1 MAARFLAPDYELHT
15 HKPEGLTDLG
25 KAADLVV
32 GALERGE
39 TIGIF
44 GDYDCDGIPAAV
56 LFHDLLKKQG
66 QERIP
71 VYIPHRN
78 REGFGFSK
86 VGVDSLIADG
96 AKIIVT
102 VDCGTADS
110 GAVEYAKSKGLTVI
124 ITDHHEPPESG
135 LPPADAVVNP
145 RRADCKYPDKGL
157 CGSAVAWKLAQAVI
171 ARRPVEPVGWE
182 KWLLDMVGLAT
193 LADMVPLTG
202 ENRVLASYGLQVMRK
217 SRRPGLRALL
227 AAAKVEQ
234 ATMGEDDATFS
245 IAPRI
250 NAASRMGE
258 PEVAFR
264 LLTTESVE
272 EARRLAAE
280 LGALND
286 SRKGVVSGMVRVVR
300 ERIEQRGEVPAAI
313 VAGDPRWSP
322 SLLGLAAGTIA
333 GEYGRPVFL
342 WGRGEGDAL
351 RGSCRAAPGGAS
363 ALEMLRLAADCLESF
378 GGHHAA
384 GGFVV
389 KLGEVDNL
397 PAALAA
403 AASAAPSADFLGAVA
418 DATLSPGEVTPALA
432 DLLARLSP
440 FGVGNE
446 KPLFLFPE
454 AEVLAVR
461 FFGIGNTHARLTLV
475 SDSGRAD
482 VIGFFR
488 GAEVRDRGVAKGGRI
503 SVLGSVERSS
513 YGGRTELRLRLAEL
527 L

>member
-145 RRADCKYPDKGL
+145 RRADCEYPDKGL

-313 VAGDPRWSP
+313 VAGDPRWS
-322 SLLGLAAGTIA
+322 I
-333 GEYGRPVFL
+333 R
-342 WGRGEGDAL
+342 R
-351 RGSCRAAPGGAS
+351 R
-363 ALEMLRLAADCLESF
+363 
-378 GGHHAA
+378 
-384 GGFVV
+384 
-389 KLGEVDNL
+389 
-397 PAALAA
+397 
-403 AASAAPSADFLGAVA
+403 
-418 DATLSPGEVTPALA
+418 
-432 DLLARLSP
+432 
-440 FGVGNE
+440 
-446 KPLFLFPE
+446 
-454 AEVLAVR
+454 
-461 FFGIGNTHARLTLV
+461 
-475 SDSGRAD
+475 
-482 VIGFFR
+482 
-488 GAEVRDRGVAKGGRI
+488 
-503 SVLGSVERSS
+503 
-513 YGGRTELRLRLAEL
+513 
-527 L
+527 